1 MKTEAQISAFIA
13 KGRNLAK
20 EMQIFRELAQEYTA
34 TDAGNVITD
43 ADFTGIN
50 EGLVLADLTNFQT
63 LVNEVIAVLDVAGKE
78 TVIQTY
84 KAT

>member
-50 EGLVLADLTNFQT
+50 EGLVLTDMTNFQT
-63 LVNEVIAVLDVAGKE
+63 VIGQVVDIMDGVGKE